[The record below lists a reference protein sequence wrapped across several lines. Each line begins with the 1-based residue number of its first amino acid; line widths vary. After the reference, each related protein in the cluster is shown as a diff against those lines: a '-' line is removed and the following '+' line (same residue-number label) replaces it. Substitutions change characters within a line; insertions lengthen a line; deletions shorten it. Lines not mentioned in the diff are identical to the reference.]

1 MLFWT
6 FLADLFLYSF
16 EAEFIQSLVHEKKNH
31 SPWPSTYIKVYLR
44 RKRIN
49 NGYCHSYVNL
59 LYHSE
64 FVIKA
69 TIESKSSV
77 SYLDTLL
84 ENDTYGYK

>member
-6 FLADLFLYSF
+6 FLADLILYSF
-16 EAEFIQSLVHEKKNH
+16 EAEFIQRLVHEKKNH
-31 SPWPSTYIKVYLR
+31 SPWPSKYSYAVTVLTMVTVIPTSTCYI
-44 RKRIN
+44 
-49 NGYCHSYVNL
+49 
-59 LYHSE
+59 SE

-69 TIESKSSV
+69 TIEYKSSV